1 MFRFAVHPGNRQNNL
16 AHQPGS
22 VLIIGNIHLHGVHRF
37 IITALTVAALDL
49 RNGISMNTGAFK
61 RKHRELFRSASLDG
75 ENISLVGA
83 AARHGR
89 SERTLRLQQNF
100 IFLCRRRGGSLQ
112 LISTDGNSTCSGAAP
127 ISMKQHNTIVTTR
140 EIAAFLL
147 NLIFYSSIQLWTPLF
162 SITQRMHQPM
172 RLRYLDNLIDSLH
185 KILVPIV
192 RFAWITV
199 RS

>member
-1 MFRFAVHPGNRQNNL
+1 
-16 AHQPGS
+16 
-22 VLIIGNIHLHGVHRF
+22 
-37 IITALTVAALDL
+37 
-49 RNGISMNTGAFK
+49 
-61 RKHRELFRSASLDG
+61 
-75 ENISLVGA
+75 
-83 AARHGR
+83 
-89 SERTLRLQQNF
+89 
-100 IFLCRRRGGSLQ
+100 
-112 LISTDGNSTCSGAAP
+112 
-127 ISMKQHNTIVTTR
+127 MKQHNTIVTTR